1 MLGAAGGDRP
11 RLPVWLLPLPRRS
24 PNDSWQGGPSS
35 GLSLLAGCRCRGIRG
50 SAGGSGLCCASRH
63 RSLLL
68 APGPSVTVL
77 VPPPPPAS
85 PAALPPPPAR
95 CQLCCRV
102 WGPGLGFSLEGPC
115 QQPAGTESP
124 VSVTRHFAS
133 ELGMLQTPRT
143 VRVAPKGVPHS
154 VLGIPEPCE
163 VQELGGHRGRS
174 VPSRLLLP
182 LRSLQGAEWGREQQ
196 DAGGAGNPPQVPHGE
211 PSHCPE
217 HLDTSAERDK
227 SFPTHCPGTD
237 LPPVPL
243 SLSCT
248 EVEILL
254 NAGFDGG
261 IPHSF

>member
-50 SAGGSGLCCASRH
+50 SAGGSGSCCASRH

-77 VPPPPPAS
+77 VPPPRLP
-85 PAALPPPPAR
+85 ALPPPPAR

-143 VRVAPKGVPHS
+143 VRVAPKAVPQS
-154 VLGIPEPCE
+154 VLGILSPVRCRSWGDTEGEVSPQGCSCRCGPCRGLSGAGSSRMQ
-163 VQELGGHRGRS
+163 VGLGIHLRYPMGSPHTAQNTWT
-174 VPSRLLLP
+174 P
-182 LRSLQGAEWGREQQ
+182 LRKETNLSPLTALEQICLQ
-196 DAGGAGNPPQVPHGE
+196 
-211 PSHCPE
+211 C
-217 HLDTSAERDK
+217 
-227 SFPTHCPGTD
+227 
-237 LPPVPL
+237 L
-243 SLSCT
+243 SLCPA
-248 EVEILL
+248 LR
-254 NAGFDGG
+254 
-261 IPHSF
+261 